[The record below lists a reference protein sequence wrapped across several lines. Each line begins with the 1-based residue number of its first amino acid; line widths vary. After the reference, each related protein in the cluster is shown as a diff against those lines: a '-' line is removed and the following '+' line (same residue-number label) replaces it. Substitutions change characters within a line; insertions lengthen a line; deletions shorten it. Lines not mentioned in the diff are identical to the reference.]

1 MTMARLATERAL
13 TALVEI
19 TASFSRRGWF
29 PATSGNLSARV
40 SAPGDPLLLVVSASG
55 RDKEAMTAADFLLV
69 DGSLQP
75 VGPGVQ
81 PVVSNVEPRPSS
93 ETVVHAR
100 IYEATGC
107 GCVLHV
113 HTVWNNLIA
122 ELFSSQGEVV
132 LRDLEMIKG
141 LDIWEEGTEV
151 RVPIVENLFKLPV
164 LAEAVVERTTDP
176 RVPGILIRHHGLYAW
191 GTNPFEAKRHVEA
204 FEFMFEYLLRR
215 WTVGAG
221 LVPAQKDDHKGRPY
235 ELAEA
240 GQGGIVGGEA

>member
-1 MTMARLATERAL
+1 MTTAHQATEPAL

-19 TASFSRRGWF
+19 TAGFARRGWF

-75 VGPGVQ
+75 AGLEVRPM
-81 PVVSNVEPRPSS
+81 VSLTELRPSS

-100 IYEATGC
+100 IYEVTGC

-122 ELFSSQGEVV
+122 EFFSSRGEVV

-141 LDIWEEGTEV
+141 LDIWEEAAEA
-151 RVPIVENLFKLPV
+151 RIPIVANLFKLPA
-164 LAEAVVERTTDP
+164 LAEAVAGRITDQ
-176 RVPGILIRHHGLYAW
+176 RVPGILIRSHGLYAW
-191 GTNPFEAKRHVEA
+191 GANPFEAKRHVEA
-204 FEFMFEYLLRR
+204 FEFMFEYLLRM
-215 WTVGAG
+215 
-221 LVPAQKDDHKGRPY
+221 
-235 ELAEA
+235 
-240 GQGGIVGGEA
+240 GGKA

>member
-1 MTMARLATERAL
+1 MTTAHQVTEPAL

-19 TASFSRRGWF
+19 TASFARRGWF

-69 DGSLQP
+69 DDLLRP
-75 VGPGVQ
+75 
-81 PVVSNVEPRPSS
+81 VEPGSARPSS
-93 ETVVHAR
+93 EAVVHAR
-100 IYEATGC
+100 IYQATGC

-141 LDIWEEGTEV
+141 LDIWEEGTEI
-151 RVPIVENLFKLPV
+151 RVPIVENLFALPA
-164 LAEAVVERTTDP
+164 LAEAVVQRITDP
-176 RVPGILIRHHGLYAW
+176 RVPGILIRRHGLYAW
-191 GTNPFEAKRHVEA
+191 GANPFQAKRHVEA

-221 LVPAQKDDHKGRPY
+221 LVPAQKGDHEGRPY
-235 ELAEA
+235 ELAET
-240 GQGGIVGGEA
+240 GQGGHRGRCPGIESEADG

>member
-1 MTMARLATERAL
+1 MTMAHQAAEQAL

-19 TASFSRRGWF
+19 TASFVRRGWF

-81 PVVSNVEPRPSS
+81 PVVSPAEPRPSS

-122 ELFSSQGEVV
+122 ELFSSQGEVM

-151 RVPIVENLFKLPV
+151 RVPVVENLFKLPA
-164 LAEAVVERTTDP
+164 LAEAVVQRITDP
-176 RVPGILIRHHGLYAW
+176 RVPGILIRRHGLYAW
-191 GTNPFEAKRHVEA
+191 GANPFQAKRHVEA

-221 LVPAQKDDHKGRPY
+221 LVPAQKGDHKGRPY
-235 ELAEA
+235 ELTEA
-240 GQGGIVGGEA
+240 GQGGITGGEA

>member
-1 MTMARLATERAL
+1 MTMARPATEQAL

-19 TASFSRRGWF
+19 TAGFARRGWF

-40 SAPGDPLLLVVSASG
+40 SAQGDPLLLVVSASG

-75 VGPGVQ
+75 VEPGVQ
-81 PVVSNVEPRPSS
+81 PVVSKVEPRPSS

-100 IYEATGC
+100 IYQATGC

-141 LDIWEEGTEV
+141 LDIWEEASEV
-151 RVPIVENLFKLPV
+151 RVPVVENFFKLPT
-164 LAEAVVERTTDP
+164 LAEAVAERITDL
-176 RVPGILIRHHGLYAW
+176 RVPGILIRRHGLYAW
-191 GTNPFEAKRHVEA
+191 GANPFQTKRHVEA
-204 FEFMFEYLLRR
+204 FEFMFEYLFRR

-221 LVPAQKDDHKGRPY
+221 LVPTQ
-235 ELAEA
+235 
-240 GQGGIVGGEA
+240 

>member
-1 MTMARLATERAL
+1 MTTTHQATEQAL
-13 TALVEI
+13 AALVKM
-19 TASFSRRGWF
+19 TASFARRGWF

-40 SAPGDPLLLVVSASG
+40 SASGEPLLLVVSASG

-75 VGPGVQ
+75 VGLGVR
-81 PVVSNVEPRPSS
+81 PMVSLTEPRPSS

-100 IYEATGC
+100 IYEVTGC

-132 LRDLEMIKG
+132 LQDLEMIKG
-141 LDIWEEGTEV
+141 LDIWEEGAEI
-151 RVPIVENLFKLPV
+151 RVPIVENLFALPA
-164 LAEAVVERTTDP
+164 LADAVAERITDP
-176 RVPGILIRHHGLYAW
+176 LAPGILIRRHGLYAW
-191 GTNPFEAKRHVEA
+191 GANPFQAKRHVEA

-221 LVPAQKDDHKGRPY
+221 LVPAQKVRPY

-240 GQGGIVGGEA
+240 GQGGIMGGEV

>member
-1 MTMARLATERAL
+1 MTTTHHAAEQAIATL
-13 TALVEI
+13 IEI
-19 TASFSRRGWF
+19 TLSFARRGWF

-55 RDKEAMTAADFLLV
+55 RDKEAMTAADFLIV
-69 DGSLQP
+69 DRSLQP
-75 VGPGVQ
+75 VEPGVQ
-81 PVVSNVEPRPSS
+81 PVVSPAELRLSS
-93 ETVVHAR
+93 EAVVHAR
-100 IYEATGC
+100 IYQATGC
-107 GCVLHV
+107 GCVLHM

-151 RVPIVENLFKLPV
+151 RVPIVENLFALPA
-164 LAEAVVERTTDP
+164 LAEAVVQRITDP
-176 RVPGILIRHHGLYAW
+176 RVPGILIRRHGLYAW
-191 GTNPFEAKRHVEA
+191 GANPFQAKRHVEA

-221 LVPAQKDDHKGRPY
+221 LVHARKGD
-235 ELAEA
+235 LAEA
-240 GQGGIVGGEA
+240 G

>member
-1 MTMARLATERAL
+1 MTKAHQATEQAL

-19 TASFSRRGWF
+19 TASFARRGWF

-55 RDKEAMTAADFLLV
+55 LDKEAMTAADFLLV

-75 VGPGVQ
+75 VGPGGQ
-81 PVVSNVEPRPSS
+81 PVVSLAELRPSS
-93 ETVVHAR
+93 ETAVHTR

-122 ELFSSQGEVV
+122 ERFSSQGEVV
-132 LRDLEMIKG
+132 LQDLEMIKG
-141 LDIWEEGTEV
+141 LDIWEEAAEV
-151 RVPIVENLFKLPV
+151 RVPVVENLFKLPA
-164 LAEAVVERTTDP
+164 LAEAVVERITDP
-176 RVPGILIRHHGLYAW
+176 RVPGILIRRHGLYAW
-191 GTNPFEAKRHVEA
+191 GANPFQAKRHVEA

-215 WTVGAG
+215 WTVGAD
-221 LVPAQKDDHKGRPY
+221 LVPAQKGD
-235 ELAEA
+235 LA
-240 GQGGIVGGEA
+240 

>member
-1 MTMARLATERAL
+1 MTTAHQATEQAM

-19 TASFSRRGWF
+19 TASFARRGWF
-29 PATSGNLSARV
+29 PATSGNLSTRV

-75 VGPGVQ
+75 VEPGSQ
-81 PVVSNVEPRPSS
+81 PVVSLAEPRPSS
-93 ETVVHAR
+93 ETAVHTR
-100 IYEATGC
+100 IYQATGC

-113 HTVWNNLIA
+113 HTVWNNLLA

-141 LDIWEEGTEV
+141 LDIWEEAAEV
-151 RVPIVENLFKLPV
+151 RVPVVENLFKLPA
-164 LAEAVVERTTDP
+164 LAEAVVERITDP
-176 RVPGILIRHHGLYAW
+176 RVPGILIRRHGLYAW
-191 GTNPFEAKRHVEA
+191 GANPFQAKRHVEA

-221 LVPAQKDDHKGRPY
+221 LVPAQKGDHKGRPY
-235 ELAEA
+235 ELTEA
-240 GQGGIVGGEA
+240 GQGGIMGGEA